1 MSESAVKELQ
11 KAIKQLQRFQRKLK
25 EAEDRPDEIEELVEE
40 EASNLWKPVDP
51 IQRIR
56 IPAAPEIRLPFFVP
70 GRQREVSHIEASPH
84 EAGLFLLPYTN
95 TFRERFIERFGEKV
109 ASLKRLMQR
118 LRDLELQYYQ
128 EVRAQASQSEDSNKE
143 KKNEN
148 FERLESD
155 YNFFKYLHTVTL
167 DNSKLGRLFDE
178 IGSHLG
184 GDSLQDKGIVGFLK
198 SLKVD
203 GRTSDALSEV
213 LSTFDQIA
221 PLCVNMYLS
230 SIASWAS
237 LSNFISAEVKKLE
250 REMLDGVGPEIYRPD
265 YLAFRETIKR
275 TIEGLSGAPTS
286 MQEKALYYAYLSFQ
300 AYLSEKRKDPFRLNN
315 FAQVGAGKTYT
326 TPIFL
331 KMFSD
336 QIREKWEKR
345 QRQPIKLLT
354 LYFTEANLC
363 QNVINS
369 MVEIDVPQDA
379 LHQIQM
385 KKLPTLS
392 VKDGDCVVLSR
403 HEFGLKEEEEIIR
416 PLEILVRRGFQFMI
430 VADESSFLKNSESG
444 ISYAMERLYAYL
456 RRRGVLWVDYRLSAT
471 PTNND
476 TGDFLYLLATNRIN
490 IGSFLHAD
498 PEIALKMEVH
508 LAAGQERSDPEH
520 RITLNQL
527 LRLLN
532 HGSSRTG
539 ILLMMNL
546 VEKSAKS
553 TQDKGGENGEKRG
566 EDTEKYVLELVY
578 TDCAGAV
585 LALYYMAVYDSH
597 RFNIP
602 SWLGKDKEGHSI
614 EPTLLDVMNKLGVGF
629 TRITQPTEERV
640 KRLIG
645 LERPLVHPGSR
656 EMNCLIPCLPLLKEI
671 ASALTYDRALNAD
684 EEVHFQINAKQ
695 LKSNLLEAVTNLEV
709 LEKIRE
715 FLNLMMFVNLV
726 RKVRGSQRAWW
737 TVGEAVEA
745 EFRKLRLEFVAA
757 YAQVRGFPLIQKEE
771 VVRRKVHKG
780 FQIVE
785 ETECYPYLAIE
796 SHKKGDLIRL
806 LRGLSQEGLL
816 GHRLLDDLAQY
827 FAPVRFFE
835 MVDLLEERKTEGKTL
850 REREKLDE
858 EIEKKRSL
866 ITEMLIDALGLS
878 CEIGEYAK
886 VLALLEGDVTEL
898 PAEEDGLLH
907 FRPSILSK
915 YPIFLKEVLDL
926 LKSVLE
932 DLPGSE
938 QFALADVISDIG
950 SENVDLAQTLA
961 EYGIIF
967 KASESVNFPL
977 VLRFADRI
985 LQKLGSIFAKKEIQL
1000 TLREEDVDGIRRT
1013 IARSAS
1019 FENFARKLSQMAKV
1033 HESPVLISCRYRFSQ
1048 KSIAATTGAMYSVTG
1063 ETDKAERY
1071 RILESFD
1078 HLDEKM
1084 GRVLVATTRSIMKGF
1099 NLFYAQYGCMSEG
1112 LDNAEVRMQMAGRL
1126 RPLFPQHLEEIQR
1139 MLQVLRREKPGA
1151 SAIRHLDRL
1160 SKNVKVFDV
1169 ISPQIIS
1176 GFPDIQNTKAFLLH
1190 TFLFSQTHQRSFP
1203 AIFSDEEVFHYV
1215 DTEPVF
1221 SAKTVETFCRKII
1234 EEAIE
1239 GYIGKLHGR
1248 KEIAVSEL
1256 IEMMEEE
1263 IEAVACENI
1272 KASSY
1277 LPLLQAAS

>member
-1 MSESAVKELQ
+1 MSANAVKELQ
-11 KAIKQLQRFQRKLK
+11 KAIKQLQRFYRKLK
-25 EAEDRPDEIEELVEE
+25 EVEDRPEEIEAWVEE
-40 EASNLWKPVDP
+40 EVSRLWKPIDP

-56 IPAAPEIRLPFFVP
+56 IPAAPKIRLPFFVP

-84 EAGLFLLPYTN
+84 EAGLFLLPYTK
-95 TFRERFIERFGEKV
+95 TFRERFIERFEQKISSV
-109 ASLKRLMQR
+109 KRLMQR
-118 LRDLELQYYQ
+118 LRDLELQYHQ
-128 EVRAQASQSEDSNKE
+128 EARATVSGGKDSEKD
-143 KKNEN
+143 KKKIEE
-148 FERLESD
+148 FERLERD

-167 DNSKLGRLFDE
+167 DNSKLGGLFDE
-178 IGSHLG
+178 IGALLAEG
-184 GDSLQDKGIVGFLK
+184 AAGNGGIVAFLK
-198 SLKVD
+198 SVPS
-203 GRTSDALSEV
+203 SDRISSALSET
-213 LSTFDQIA
+213 LEAFDRIA
-221 PLCVNMYLS
+221 PLCGNMYLS

-237 LSNFISAEVKKLE
+237 LSNFISSEAKQLE

-265 YLAFRETIKR
+265 FLAFRETIGR
-275 TIEGLSGAPTS
+275 ITEELSGAPTS

-300 AYLSEKRKDPFRLNN
+300 AHLSEKRRDPFRLNN
-315 FAQVGAGKTYT
+315 FAQVGAGKTFT

-336 QIREKWEKR
+336 QICEKWAKR
-345 QRQPIKLLT
+345 RCPAIKLLT

-369 MVEIDVPQDA
+369 MIEIGVPEET

-385 KKLPTLS
+385 KRLPTLD

-403 HEFGLKEEEEIIR
+403 HEFGLKEEKEIIR
-416 PLEILVRRGFQFMI
+416 PLEILIRRGFHFMI

-456 RRRGVLWVDYRLSAT
+456 RKRDALWIDYRLSAT
-471 PTNND
+471 PANND

-490 IGSFLHAD
+490 IGSFLHTYPD
-498 PEIALKMEVH
+498 IAKGMEGL
-508 LAAGQERSDPEH
+508 LAAAAERCHPSI

-527 LRLLN
+527 LKLLN
-532 HGSSRTG
+532 CGNSRTG
-539 ILLMMNL
+539 VLLVVDL
-546 VEKSAKS
+546 IEKSAKN
-553 TQDKGGENGEKRG
+553 TQDINGEKEKK
-566 EDTEKYVLELVY
+566 EDTEKYLLELVY

-585 LALYYMAVYDSH
+585 LTLYYMAVYHSR
-597 RFNIP
+597 RFDIP
-602 SWLGKDKEGHSI
+602 SWLGKNKEGQRI
-614 EPTLLDVMNKLGVGF
+614 EPSLIDVMNQLGVGY
-629 TRITQPTEERV
+629 TRIHQATKERV
-640 KRLIG
+640 RPIIG

-656 EMNCLIPCLPLLKEI
+656 AMSCLIPCLPLLKEI

-695 LKSNLLEAVTNLEV
+695 LKSNLMEAVTNLEV

-737 TVGEAVEA
+737 TVGEGVEV
-745 EFRKLRLEFVAA
+745 EFRRLRLEFVAA
-757 YAQVRGFPLIQKEE
+757 YAQVRGVPMIQKEE

-796 SHKKGDLIRL
+796 SHKKNDLICL
-806 LRGLSQEGLL
+806 LQGLSQEGFL

-850 REREKLDE
+850 REKERLDE

-866 ITEMLIDALGLS
+866 ITEILIDSLGLP
-878 CEIGEYAK
+878 CEIQEYQR
-886 VLALLEGDVTEL
+886 VLALLERDIAETK
-898 PAEEDGLLH
+898 AEEDGLLH
-907 FRPSILSK
+907 FRPSILST

-926 LKSVLE
+926 LKSVTEELQ
-932 DLPGSE
+932 GSE
-938 QFALADVISDIG
+938 RFSLADVISDIG

-985 LQKLGSIFAKKEIQL
+985 LQKLGSIFANEEIKL
-1000 TLREEDVDGIRRT
+1000 TLREEDIDLIRRT
-1013 IARSAS
+1013 IAKCAS
-1019 FENFARKLSQMAKV
+1019 FENFARKLSEVARV

-1048 KSIAATTGAMYSVTG
+1048 KSITATTGALYAVTG
-1063 ETDKAERY
+1063 ETEKAERY

-1078 HLDEKM
+1078 RLDEKM

-1126 RPLFPQHLEEIQR
+1126 RPLFPQHLEEIQK
-1139 MLQVLRREKPGA
+1139 MLEALRREKPEA
-1151 SAIRHLDRL
+1151 PVIRHLTRL
-1160 SKNVKVFDV
+1160 LKNVKVFDV

-1215 DTEPVF
+1215 DCKP
-1221 SAKTVETFCRKII
+1221 
-1234 EEAIE
+1234 
-1239 GYIGKLHGR
+1239 
-1248 KEIAVSEL
+1248 
-1256 IEMMEEE
+1256 
-1263 IEAVACENI
+1263 
-1272 KASSY
+1272 
-1277 LPLLQAAS
+1277 